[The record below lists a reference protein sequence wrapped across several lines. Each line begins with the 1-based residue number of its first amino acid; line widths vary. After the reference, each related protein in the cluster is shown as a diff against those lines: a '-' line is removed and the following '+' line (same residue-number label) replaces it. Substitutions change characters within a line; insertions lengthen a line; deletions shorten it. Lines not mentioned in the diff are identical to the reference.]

1 MSINFSNGLVGLSL
15 LTGGNAFAASAGSGL
30 QIETQAAR
38 KAKAQFTTPATMP
51 PWKEPAPRTPMAA
64 QISAIK
70 RLATLIDKAPV
81 AATMPPD
88 VQTTFTAYK
97 ALERMRLLAESAAQ
111 KTTSAADRSALDKV
125 FAKGLT
131 DLQAFLGTAAN
142 DKVQLSFAQP
152 ARRVDTVAVPRIS
165 ASSTLAEGILE
176 ARDAPIPGLKGT
188 ETFTIQL
195 SRGTMSDTVTVDI
208 STTPQPPTL
217 DTVAKA
223 LNDQIAAV
231 PMRGPDGNPIM
242 DASGNPTPRWSTTF
256 MVTKESGKWGLK
268 LETPAYEHVSID
280 QTNAGDAVMVASGQA
295 AAGAPTATKIMRFDD
310 PAGGLEIQTLNI
322 IHSLDRLSTEGAK
335 LAATTKK
342 PAEQVWASTTTSAIA
357 TDAQGYSY
365 VVGTTAGDLGA
376 NRLAGTSDLYLTK
389 LDSEGTVVWQQTLGA
404 AANATGAA
412 ISIAPDGDIVV
423 AGTVSGDFNGVAT
436 DGDLVVSR
444 FSANGDEQFASVVRG
459 FGADVATAVTVGG
472 DGTLYVGGKSA
483 TGGGDA
489 FVARLSPTGLVQ
501 ERRTIDSGGSDSL
514 KALAIS
520 ADGDLLALTNESGT
534 ATLRKIAAGSLATD
548 TGAINL
554 GTRDARVLAVAS
566 DGQIAVGGAVAGDG
580 FVTRI
585 DAALTTQSSTVLA
598 TAELDQVDSLSFMG
612 DDLYAGG
619 RTTGDLGGTR
629 VGATDGFIARIGA
642 TDGAVESIKQFGQP
656 ALVTASVQVA
666 AVRGGD
672 STLGALGLNR
682 GAINPEV
689 SDQLAS
695 HSSLRTGDEFQ
706 IRVNNGTVRRVT
718 IAEGETLAT
727 LTKKVSAITGRQAV
741 VTTPLD
747 GKGGRTLRI
756 EAAAGQE
763 IELIAG
769 STGKNALSKLGI
781 EPMRLST
788 PAPVPAGAPSVRPGG
803 TYGLS
808 LTHADSLLTATAAG
822 DALKRIQSAISMTQ
836 TAYRSLYWDS
846 AKEALAN
853 GSSGEGGGSVSAYQ
867 QAQAGRYQE
876 ALNRLAG
883 PNTTWPGF

>member
-1 MSINFSNGLVGLSL
+1 MSINLSNGLVGLSL
-15 LTGGNAFAASAGSGL
+15 LTGSNALSASDGSGL
-30 QIETQAAR
+30 EIETAAAR
-38 KAKAQFTTPATMP
+38 KAKAKFTTPATTP
-51 PWKEPAPRTPMAA
+51 PWKESAPRTPLPA

-70 RLATLIDKAPV
+70 RLATLIDKAP
-81 AATMPPD
+81 ASSTMPPD
-88 VQTTFTAYK
+88 VQSTFIAYK
-97 ALERMRLLAESAAQ
+97 ALERMRLIADTAAQ
-111 KTTSAADRSALDKV
+111 KTTSSAERAALDKV

-131 DLQAFLGTAAN
+131 DLQAFLGTAPN
-142 DKVQLSFAQP
+142 DKVQLAFTEP
-152 ARRVDTVAVPRIS
+152 AKRVDTVAVPTTL

-176 ARDAPIPGLKGT
+176 VRDAPIPGLTGS

-195 SRGTMSDTVTVDI
+195 TRGTMSDTVTVDL
-208 STTPQPPTL
+208 SATPQPPTL
-217 DTVAKA
+217 DSVAEA
-223 LNDQIAAV
+223 LNAHIAAV
-231 PMRGPDGNPIM
+231 PMLNADGTPAT
-242 DASGNPTPRWSTTF
+242 DASGNPVPQWSTKF

-268 LETPAYEHVSID
+268 LETSAFERVSID

-310 PAGGLEIQTLNI
+310 PAGGLEIHTLNVI
-322 IHSLDRLSTEGAK
+322 QSLDRLSTETAK
-335 LAATTKK
+335 LAATTEK
-342 PAEQVWASTTTSAIA
+342 PAEQVWASTTTSAIV
-357 TDAQGYSY
+357 TDAQGFSY
-365 VVGTTAGDLGA
+365 VVGTTAGDLGS

-423 AGTVSGDFNGVAT
+423 AGTVTGDFNGVAT

-444 FSANGDEQFASVVRG
+444 FSANGDEQFASVVRA
-459 FGADVATAVTVGG
+459 FGADVATAVTVGQ

-489 FVARLSPTGLVQ
+489 FIARLSATGVVQ
-501 ERRTIDSGGSDSL
+501 ERRTIDGGGSESL

-534 ATLRKIAAGSLATD
+534 AMLHKIAAGSLATD
-548 TGAINL
+548 TGTIDL

-598 TAELDQVDSLSFMG
+598 TEATEQVDSLSFMG

-629 VGATDGFIARIGA
+629 VGTTDGFIARIGA
-642 TDGAVESIKQFGQP
+642 TDGTVESIKQFGQP
-656 ALVTASVQVA
+656 ALVTAPVQIA
-666 AVRGGD
+666 AVKGGD
-672 STLGALGLNR
+672 TALGALGLNR

-689 SDQLAS
+689 SNQLAS

-706 IRVNNGTVRRVT
+706 IRVNDGTVRRVT

-756 EAAAGQE
+756 QAAAGQE

-769 STGKNALSKLGI
+769 AAGKNALAKLGI
-781 EPMRLST
+781 EPMRLWT
-788 PAPVPAGAPSVRPGG
+788 PPPVPAGAPSVRPGG
-803 TYGLS
+803 TYGLG
-808 LTHADSLLTATAAG
+808 LTHADSLLTATTAA

-846 AKEALAN
+846 GKEALVN
-853 GSSGEGGGSVSAYQ
+853 GSSGRSGGSVSAYQ
-867 QAQAGRYQE
+867 QAQAGRYQA
-876 ALNRLAG
+876 ALDRLAT
-883 PNTTWPGF
+883 PNTTFPGF